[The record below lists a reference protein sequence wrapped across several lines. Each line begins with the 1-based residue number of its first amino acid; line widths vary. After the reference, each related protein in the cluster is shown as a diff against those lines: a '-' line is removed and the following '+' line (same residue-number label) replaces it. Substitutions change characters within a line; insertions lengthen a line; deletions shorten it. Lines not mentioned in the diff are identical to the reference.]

1 MVRPDGRLLRA
12 LALGVATALALAA
25 CAPGASQS
33 PGGSAGGPGG
43 EHQGGTIYLL
53 SGNARWTDVDPQR
66 AYTGEDE
73 AFFGATIYRSLE
85 AYTLS
90 PDDKEASKLVPDL
103 ATDLGTPTDGGK
115 TWSFTLR
122 DGVTFQT
129 GAPITCADIKYGVS
143 RTFATDI
150 INGGPTYA
158 IQYLDIPS
166 VDGFAK
172 QADGTVGPASASA
185 YGGPYSPNLRI
196 FSDQALTKHP
206 VSDTAAY
213 DKAVTCS
220 ADNKTITFHLNAA
233 HGDFNYTTTLGMV
246 PVPKDADPGEGYG
259 VTKPP
264 VSSGPYIVTSY
275 TTGNG
280 GKMLLSRNPKWNAS
294 SDFRKAYPDKWEV
307 DFGLDV
313 KVIDQRLIT
322 SSGKDQTAIEREG
335 LQPENLATIFVDPKT
350 TQPQFKGRAIS
361 GYDIYAL
368 YYWINVQK
376 IPNVKVRQAIAVA
389 LDRASIRLNGG
400 GAFYGDIADGVIKP
414 NIGQDYAPSGLW
426 TGLLGKTIPD
436 SGDPAFAKQLIA
448 ESGVPTPVKVSYNF
462 ANTPTGQKNAA
473 IVIASLAKA
482 GITVTPAPLERGEYY
497 NVIFDPK
504 SAGDFG
510 TNGWGADWPNASTV
524 VPPLFT
530 KNGGWDVSQ
539 VDDADFQKQVDAANA
554 ELDRAKQ
561 AADWQALNKLAMQN
575 VWAIPTFSEL
585 AQRMAGTKIAPVY
598 IWGPYGSWPYAAM
611 YVTS

>member
-33 PGGSAGGPGG
+33 PGGSAGGSGG
-43 EHQGGTIYLL
+43 GTHQGGTIYIL

-90 PDDKEASKLVPDL
+90 PDDKAASKLVPDL
-103 ATDLGTPTDGGK
+103 ATDTGTATDAGK

-129 GAPITCADIKYGVS
+129 GTPITCADVAYGVS

-150 INGGPTYA
+150 ITGGPTYA
-158 IQYLDIPS
+158 IQYLDIPK
-166 VDGFAK
+166 D
-172 QADGTVGPASASA
+172 ADGSSS
-185 YGGPYSPNLRI
+185 YKGPYKKTG
-196 FSDQALTKHP
+196 QALF
-206 VSDTAAY
+206 

-220 ADNKTITFHLNAA
+220 PDNKTITFHLARA

-294 SDFRKAYPDKWEV
+294 SDFRKAYPDKWEI

-313 KVIDQRLIT
+313 KVIDQRLIA
-322 SSGKDQTAIEREG
+322 SSGKDQTAVEREG
-335 LQPENLATIFVDPKT
+335 LQPENLATIFTDPKT

-361 GYDIYAL
+361 GYDPYAL

-389 LDRASIRLNGG
+389 LDRASLRLNAG
-400 GAFYGDIADGVIKP
+400 GAFLGEIADGVIKP
-414 NIGQDYAPSGLW
+414 NIGQDYAPTGMW
-426 TGLLGKTIPD
+426 TDMFGKAIPD
-436 SGDPAFAKQLIA
+436 SGDPDLAKQLIA
-448 ESGVPTPVKVSYNF
+448 QSGVATPVKVTYNF

-473 IVIASLAKA
+473 IVIASLGKA
-482 GITVTPAPLERGEYY
+482 GISVTPAPLERGEYY
-497 NVIFDPK
+497 NVIPVPK

-524 VPPLFT
+524 IPPLFT

-539 VDDADFQKQVDAANA
+539 VDDAAFQKQVDAAEA

-575 VWAIPTFSEL
+575 VYAIPTFSEL
-585 AQRMAGTKIAPVY
+585 TQRMAGTKIAPVY

>member
-33 PGGSAGGPGG
+33 PGGSAGGSAGG
-43 EHQGGTIYLL
+43 KSGGTIYLL

-103 ATDLGTPTDGGK
+103 ATDTGTATDAGK

-129 GAPITCADIKYGVS
+129 GAPITCADVAYGVS

-158 IQYLDIPS
+158 IQYLDIPK
-166 VDGFAK
+166 D
-172 QADGTVGPASASA
+172 ADGSSS
-185 YGGPYSPNLRI
+185 YKGPYKKTGQEL
-196 FSDQALTKHP
+196 F
-206 VSDTAAY
+206 

-220 ADNKTITFHLNAA
+220 ADNKTITFHLNGA

-322 SSGKDQTAIEREG
+322 SSGKDQTAMEREG

-368 YYWINVQK
+368 YDWINVQK
-376 IPNVKVRQAIAVA
+376 IPNVKVRQAIAIA

-400 GAFYGDIADGVIKP
+400 GAFFGEIADGVIKP
-414 NIGQDYAPSGLW
+414 NIGQDYAPTGMW
-426 TGLLGKTIPD
+426 TDMFGKAIPD
-436 SGDPAFAKQLIA
+436 SGDPVLAKQLIA
-448 ESGVPTPVKVSYNF
+448 DSGVPTPVKVSYNF
-462 ANTPTGQKNAA
+462 ANTPTGQKTAA

-482 GITVTPAPLERGEYY
+482 GLTVTPAPLERGEYY

-524 VPPLFT
+524 IPPLFT
-530 KNGGWDVSQ
+530 PNGGWDVSQ
-539 VDDADFQKQVDAANA
+539 VDDPNFQKQVDAANA

-575 VWAIPTFSEL
+575 VYAIPTFSEL

-611 YVTS
+611 YVKP

>member
-33 PGGSAGGPGG
+33 PTGSAGGSAGGKS
-43 EHQGGTIYLL
+43 GGTIYLL
-53 SGNARWTDVDPQR
+53 SGNARFTDVDPQR
-66 AYTGEDE
+66 EYTGEDE

-85 AYTLS
+85 GYTLS
-90 PDDKEASKLVPDL
+90 PDDKEASKLIPDL
-103 ATDLGTPTDGGK
+103 ATDLGTATDGGK

-129 GAPITCADIKYGVS
+129 GAPITCADIAYGVS
-143 RTFATDI
+143 RTFASTVI
-150 INGGPTYA
+150 KGGPTYA
-158 IQYLDIPS
+158 IQYLDIPK
-166 VDGFAK
+166 D
-172 QADGTVGPASASA
+172 ADGTSS
-185 YGGPYSPNLRI
+185 YKGPYLKTG
-196 FSDQALTKHP
+196 QALF
-206 VSDTAAY
+206 

-264 VSSGPYIVTSY
+264 VASGPYIVTSY

-280 GKMLLSRNPKWNAS
+280 GKMLLSRNPKWNRS
-294 SDFRKAYPDKWEV
+294 SDFRTAYPDKWEV
-307 DFGLDV
+307 DFGLDG
-313 KVIDQRLIT
+313 KVIDARLLA

-335 LQPENLATIFVDPKT
+335 LQPETLSQVFTDPKT
-350 TQPQFKGRAIS
+350 TLPQFKGRAVS

-400 GAFYGDIADGVIKP
+400 GAFLGDIADGVIKP
-414 NIGQDYAPSGLW
+414 NIGQDYAP
-426 TGLLGKTIPD
+426 TGMWDSMFGEKVPD
-436 SGDPAFAKQLIA
+436 SGNPTLAKKLIA
-448 ESGVPTPVKVSYNF
+448 DAGVPTPVKVAYNF

-482 GITVTPAPLERGEYY
+482 GIVVTPAPLERGEYY

-524 VPPLFT
+524 IPPLFT
-530 KNGGWDVSQ
+530 PNGGWDVSQ
-539 VDDADFQKQVDAANA
+539 VDDPDFQKQVDAANA

-575 VWAIPTFSEL
+575 VWAIPSFSEL
-585 AQRMAGTKIAPVY
+585 QQRMGGTKIAPVY
-598 IWGPYGSWPYAAM
+598 IWGPYGSWPYGAL
-611 YVTS
+611 YVKP

>member
-33 PGGSAGGPGG
+33 PGGSAGGSAAGA
-43 EHQGGTIYLL
+43 HQGGTIYIL
-53 SGNARWTDVDPQR
+53 SGNARFTDVDPQR

-90 PDDKEASKLVPDL
+90 PDDNAASKLIPDL
-103 ATDLGTPTDGGK
+103 ATDTGKATDAGK

-129 GAPITCADIKYGVS
+129 GAPITCADIAYGVS

-158 IQYLDIPS
+158 IQYLDIPK
-166 VDGFAK
+166 D
-172 QADGTVGPASASA
+172 ADGSSS
-185 YGGPYSPNLRI
+185 YKGPYKKTG
-196 FSDQALTKHP
+196 QALF
-206 VSDTAAY
+206 

-246 PVPKDADPGEGYG
+246 PVPKDADQGEGYG

-264 VSSGPYIVTSY
+264 VASGPYIVTSY

-313 KVIDQRLIT
+313 KAIDQRLIT

-335 LQPENLATIFVDPKT
+335 LQPEDLATIFVDPKT
-350 TQPQFKGRAIS
+350 AQPQFKGRAIS

-389 LDRASIRLNGG
+389 LDRASIRKNSGG
-400 GAFYGDIADGVIKP
+400 DFLGPIADGVIKP

-436 SGDPAFAKQLIA
+436 GGDPAFAKQLIA
-448 ESGVPTPVKVSYNF
+448 ESGVATPVKVAYNF
-462 ANTPTGQKNAA
+462 ANTPTGNKNAA
-473 IVIASLAKA
+473 IVISSLAQA
-482 GITVTPAPLERGEYY
+482 GITVTPKPLERGEYY

-524 VPPLFT
+524 IPPLFT

-539 VDDADFQKQVDAANA
+539 VDDAAFQKQVDAANA

-575 VWAIPTFSEL
+575 VWAIPTFSEY
-585 AQRMAGTKIAPVY
+585 AQRMAGTKIATESIY
-598 IWGPYGSWPYAAM
+598 LWGPYGSWPYAAM

>member
-12 LALGVATALALAA
+12 LALGVATALTLAA

-33 PGGSAGGPGG
+33 PGGSAGGSGG

-66 AYTGEDE
+66 EYTGEDE

-103 ATDLGTPTDGGK
+103 ATDTGTATDAGK

-129 GAPITCADIKYGVS
+129 GAPITCADIAYGVS
-143 RTFATDI
+143 RTFATTVI
-150 INGGPTYA
+150 KGGPTYA
-158 IQYLDIPS
+158 IQYLDIPKDK
-166 VDGFAK
+166 DGSSSYK
-172 QADGTVGPASASA
+172 
-185 YGGPYSPNLRI
+185 GPYLKTG
-196 FSDQALTKHP
+196 QALF
-206 VSDTAAY
+206 

-313 KVIDQRLIT
+313 KVIDQRLIS
-322 SSGKDQTAIEREG
+322 SSGKDQTAIERED
-335 LQPENLATIFVDPKT
+335 LQPENLAVVFVDPKT
-350 TQPQFKGRAIS
+350 TQPQFKGRAVS
-361 GYDIYAL
+361 GQDIYAL
-368 YYWINVQK
+368 YDWINVNK
-376 IPNVKVRQAIAVA
+376 VPNVKVRQAIAVA
-389 LDRASIRLNGG
+389 LDRASIRKNGG

-436 SGDPAFAKQLIA
+436 GGDPAFAKQLIA

-462 ANTPTGQKNAA
+462 ANTPTGVKNAA

-482 GITVTPAPLERGEYY
+482 GIVVTPAPLERGEYY

-524 VPPLFT
+524 IPPLFT
-530 KNGGWDVSQ
+530 PNGGWDVSF
-539 VDDADFQKQVDAANA
+539 VDDPAFQKQVDAANA

-585 AQRMAGTKIAPVY
+585 QQRMVGTKIAGVY

>member
-33 PGGSAGGPGG
+33 PGGSAGGSAAG
-43 EHQGGTIYLL
+43 EHQGGTIYVL

-103 ATDLGTPTDGGK
+103 ATDTGTATDGGK

-129 GAPITCADIKYGVS
+129 GAPITCADVAYGVS

-158 IQYLDIPS
+158 IQYLDIPK
-166 VDGFAK
+166 D
-172 QADGTVGPASASA
+172 ADGSSS
-185 YGGPYSPNLRI
+185 YKGPYKKTGQDL
-196 FSDQALTKHP
+196 F
-206 VSDTAAY
+206 

-220 ADNKTITFHLNAA
+220 ADNKTITFHLVAA

-335 LQPENLATIFVDPKT
+335 IQPENLATIFVDPKT

-376 IPNVKVRQAIAVA
+376 IPNVKVRQAIAIA

-400 GAFYGDIADGVIKP
+400 GAFFGEIADGVIKP
-414 NIGQDYAPSGLW
+414 NIGQDYAPSGMW
-426 TGLLGKTIPD
+426 TDMFGKAVPD
-436 SGDPAFAKQLIA
+436 SGDPDHAKQLIA
-448 ESGVPTPVKVSYNF
+448 ESGVATPVKVTFNF

-524 VPPLFT
+524 IPPLFT
-530 KNGGWDVSQ
+530 KSGGWDVSQ
-539 VDDADFQKQVDAANA
+539 VNDADFQAKVDAANA

-585 AQRMAGTKIAPVY
+585 AQRLAGTKIAPVY